1 MICDTCELNYRFMC
15 IHKPPKTNECD
26 YFKQIVSDDIV
37 KTNTID
43 DTKHFWRNL
52 YERLFK

>member
-1 MICDTCELNYRFMC
+1 MICDDCELNYRFMC
-15 IHKPPKTNECD
+15 IHKPPKTNDCN
-26 YFKQIVSDDIV
+26 YFKQISGANVVRTDT
-37 KTNTID
+37 TN